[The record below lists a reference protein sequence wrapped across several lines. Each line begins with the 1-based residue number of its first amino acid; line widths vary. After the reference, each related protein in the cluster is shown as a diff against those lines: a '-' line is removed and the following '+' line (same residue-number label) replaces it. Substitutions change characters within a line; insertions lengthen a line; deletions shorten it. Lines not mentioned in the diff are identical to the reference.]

1 MSTFIEKYI
10 YAIILFVVLLS
21 FTIYSTMIKEA
32 GEDSQSYV
40 IVVDEGES
48 LWTIA
53 EKYSKE
59 SNLTTNEIVQ
69 LLKKE
74 NQLTYEMIKIGD
86 TLTVPNQLVK
96 KLELET
102 HFVVQTE

>member
-21 FTIYSTMIKEA
+21 FTIYSTMIKEV

-53 EKYSKE
+53 EKYSKV